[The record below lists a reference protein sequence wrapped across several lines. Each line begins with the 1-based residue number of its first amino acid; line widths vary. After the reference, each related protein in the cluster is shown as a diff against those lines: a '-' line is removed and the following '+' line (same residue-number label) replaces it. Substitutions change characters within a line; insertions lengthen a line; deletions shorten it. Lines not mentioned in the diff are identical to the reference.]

1 MGRKRLSLQKILQE
15 MEERRID
22 ITQAMEVSISCI
34 SPNTGQVRGLP
45 ANPRTIKNAKYRLL
59 LRSIEEMPG
68 MMGLRELLVYP
79 VTDASGGVQSTWSSE
94 AT

>member
-1 MGRKRLSLQKILQE
+1 

-22 ITQAMEVSISCI
+22 ITQAREVSISCI